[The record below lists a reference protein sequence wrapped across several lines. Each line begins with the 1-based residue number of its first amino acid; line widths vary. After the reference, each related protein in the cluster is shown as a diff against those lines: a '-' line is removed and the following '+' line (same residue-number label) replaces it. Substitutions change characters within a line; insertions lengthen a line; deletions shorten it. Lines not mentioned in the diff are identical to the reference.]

1 MSKVHMD
8 RLKRSYSKQIKSGD
22 FQGVMNDIIANGHE
36 NIQRAVARVKVDEFS
51 RVAARVKRSSTKQLT
66 VPALEEVLPKRS
78 VYIRKGQEQ
87 GRLLTDTLRDQLTK
101 DLRSSVSDFLKTGQ
115 GSMQYKKGESRGQ
128 INPKLIAQFRE
139 KIAGTFE
146 GYTKP
151 GATGIPSNIDAIST
165 TEVRSAIDD
174 IKHTFN
180 TRLQEQN
187 AGKIQIVKRWVH
199 HPSLSKNPRE
209 NHAAL
214 DGVEKPINA
223 VFSVPRTQWVKGRG
237 LMVTGTTMMQ
247 HPHDPSAPVDQVV
260 SCSCECVYIT
270 RIL

>member
-1 MSKVHMD
+1 MSKIHFD
-8 RLKRSYSKQIKSGD
+8 RLKKLYSKQIRAGD
-22 FQGVMNDIIANGHE
+22 FQGVMDTILANGHE
-36 NIQRAVARVKVDEFS
+36 NIQKAVARVRVDEFS
-51 RVAARVKRSSTKQLT
+51 RVVARVKRSTTKQLT
-66 VPALEEVLPKRS
+66 VPSLEEVLPKRS

-87 GRLLTDTLRDQLTK
+87 GKLLTDTLRDRLTK
-101 DLRSSVSDFLKTGQ
+101 DLRESVTDFLKTGQ
-115 GSMQYKKGESRGQ
+115 GSMQYKRGEKRGQ
-128 INPKLIAQFRE
+128 INPQLVAQFRN
-139 KIAGTFE
+139 KITETFE

-151 GATGIPSNIDAIST
+151 GATGVPSNVEAIAR
-165 TEVRSAIDD
+165 TEVRAAIDD

-180 TRLQEQN
+180 TRLQERN
-187 AGKIQIVKRWVH
+187 AGKIQIVKRWIH

-214 DGVEKPINA
+214 NGTERPIDGVFP
-223 VFSVPRTQWVKGRG
+223 VPRMQWVKGRG
-237 LMVTGTTMMQ
+237 LTQTGVTYMQ

>member
-1 MSKVHMD
+1 MSKIHLD
-8 RLKRSYSKQIKSGD
+8 RLKKSYSKQIRAGD
-22 FQGVMNDIIANGHE
+22 FQGVMNEIIANNHE

-51 RVAARVKRSSTKQLT
+51 RVAAKVKRSTTRQLT

-101 DLRSSVSDFLKTGQ
+101 DLRSSVADFLKTGQ
-115 GSMQYKKGESRGQ
+115 GSMQYKKGEARGQ

-151 GATGIPSNIDAIST
+151 GATGIPSNIDAIAT

-187 AGKIQIVKRWVH
+187 AGKIQIVKTWH
-199 HPSLSKNPRE
+199 QHTSLARNPRE
-209 NHAAL
+209 NH
-214 DGVEKPINA
+214 NA
-223 VFSVPRTQWVKGRG
+223 VDGITLPIDAYFQVPRMQWVKGKG
-237 LMVTGTTMMQ
+237 LAVTGMTMML

-270 RIL
+270 RVS